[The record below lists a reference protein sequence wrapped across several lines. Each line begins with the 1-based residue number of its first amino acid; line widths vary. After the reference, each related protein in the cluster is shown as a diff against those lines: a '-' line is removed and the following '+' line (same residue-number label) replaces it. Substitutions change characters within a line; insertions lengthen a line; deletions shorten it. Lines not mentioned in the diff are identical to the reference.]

1 MQGFTSQAQDETDG
15 VLDEVI
21 ASSAPEHVLHESF
34 DPSDSRQY
42 TRKDFGWPNALFAE
56 FVLTH
61 LQGKHALPVPT
72 TADLQF
78 RKH

>member
-1 MQGFTSQAQDETDG
+1 M
-15 VLDEVI
+15 DEVI
-21 ASSAPEHVLHESF
+21 ASSTAEHVLYESF
-34 DPSDSRQY
+34 DPNDSRRY

-61 LQGKHALPVPT
+61 LQGKPALPLPT
-72 TADLQF
+72 TGDLQF